1 VAFSQVA
8 RKIGKMGLALCRVK
22 PAANRVSQTSGSS
35 ANVATNSVEN
45 SVARNERLMKN
56 LFFLVLLGCCRPD
69 FLSADQLWL
78 QLGEEQRE
86 LVGQVVLE
94 GQDNSLLFLEQDGR
108 YWFVQPDQIVRLQ
121 RTEIAP
127 PAIDRKD
134 LRMQLATEL
143 GESFQFH
150 ETRHYLIAYQ
160 TETAY
165 ARWVGGLFEAR
176 LYQGFERFWRR
187 KKFPLQNPA
196 YPLVVMVFR
205 SKTEYEEHLQREFG
219 QIPEMVAYYNL
230 LTNRVAMYDLTQ
242 LAGEPVAGNPERKL
256 QQVLQNPAILP
267 MIATMIHEGTHQLIF
282 NRGLQNRFSGN
293 PLWLNEGLAVYF
305 ETPNPS
311 NRNGW
316 TEPGLVSLSRLN
328 DFQRNSANR
337 SPQLLQQLVASDD
350 LLIQDETAVAAYAEA
365 WVLVSFLLARRSD
378 QFIEYL
384 KQAGARQ
391 VLQLDT
397 PEQRLAEFEQYFGN
411 DWSGLERESRNFA
424 NQLAAQSQR

>member
-1 VAFSQVA
+1 M
-8 RKIGKMGLALCRVK
+8 KTLIALIL
-22 PAANRVSQTSGSS
+22 TISS
-35 ANVATNSVEN
+35 CW
-45 SVARNERLMKN
+45 LDN
-56 LFFLVLLGCCRPD
+56 LF
-69 FLSADQLWL
+69 ADQLWL
-78 QLGEEQRE
+78 QLGDEQRE
-86 LVGQVVLE
+86 LSGQVVLE
-94 GQDNSLLFLEQDGR
+94 GQDNSLLFLERDGR
-108 YWFVQPDQIVRLQ
+108 YWFVQPEQVVRLE
-121 RTEIAP
+121 RTETAP
-127 PAIDRKD
+127 PVIDRKS
-134 LRMQLATEL
+134 LRLQLASEL
-143 GESFQFH
+143 GGGFQFH

-187 KKFPLQNPA
+187 KKFPLQNPD

-242 LAGEPVAGNPERKL
+242 LAGGSVEGNPERKL
-256 QQVLQNPAILP
+256 QQVLQNPAMLP

-282 NRGLQNRFSGN
+282 NRGLQKRFSEN

-305 ETPNPS
+305 ETPNPA

-337 SPQLLQQLVASDD
+337 SPQWLQDLVASDD

-365 WVLVSFLLARRSD
+365 WVLVSFLLARKSD
-378 QFIEYL
+378 QFVEYL
-384 KQAGARQ
+384 KKAGSRP
-391 VLQLDT
+391 VLELDS
-397 PEQRLAEFEQYFGN
+397 PEQRLAEFEQYFGS
-411 DWSGLERESRNFA
+411 DWSGLERESRNYA
-424 NQLAAQSQR
+424 NQLGSPSQR